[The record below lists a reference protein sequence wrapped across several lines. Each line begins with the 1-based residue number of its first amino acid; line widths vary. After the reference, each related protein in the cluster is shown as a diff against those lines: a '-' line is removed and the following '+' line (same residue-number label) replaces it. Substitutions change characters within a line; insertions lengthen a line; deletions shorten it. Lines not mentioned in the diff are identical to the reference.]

1 MDRQSWLDERRAAV
15 RAISDAEAPTYDRNV
30 YPTEAQHEWVAR
42 LLRMAPPGGLVL
54 DAPCG
59 TGRYFPM
66 VVEAGLRVAGID
78 GSAGMLEQARARY
91 RRSRWNRW
99 RSRTWRGSGI
109 DAVMT
114 IDAMENVPPEDW
126 PPVLRN
132 LHRAVR
138 PGGQSPM
145 TVEEIDDAQIEAAF
159 LDLSARG
166 GGAATTSPSTRSRST
181 WSSDPCPR
189 PPRARSRS
197 TCSGSRRGWSR
208 NDGRTRGSAPAPR
221 GPR

>member
-1 MDRQSWLDERRAAV
+1 MGRPPASDGSTRRSRARRAV
-15 RAISDAEAPTYDRNV
+15 RHR
-30 YPTEAQHEWVAR
+30 
-42 LLRMAPPGGLVL
+42 
-54 DAPCG
+54 
-59 TGRYFPM
+59 RYFPM

-78 GSAGMLEQARARY
+78 GSAGMLEQARARGNAVTLEQVALQDLA
-91 RRSRWNRW
+91 RI
-99 RSRTWRGSGI
+99 GEF

-138 PGGQSPM
+138 PGGPMYM
-145 TVEEIDDAQIEAAF
+145 TVGEIDDAQIEAAF

-166 GGAATTSPSTRSRST
+166 GGAVTTSPSTRSRST

-197 TCSGSRRGWSR
+197 TCSGSRRGRSR